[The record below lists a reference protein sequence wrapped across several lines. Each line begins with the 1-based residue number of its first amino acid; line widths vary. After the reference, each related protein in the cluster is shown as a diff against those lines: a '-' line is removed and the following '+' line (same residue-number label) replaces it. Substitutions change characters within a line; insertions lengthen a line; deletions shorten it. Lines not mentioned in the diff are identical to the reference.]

1 MNRSGARLVC
11 AEKNVYGRWP
21 MSVATAVGGEKQQ
34 VTGAA
39 YLEFLTQLAFLKPIS
54 HEDLAA
60 FANTVLVRNYRPGED
75 IVVQRQYGHAMFV
88 LFSGSVGVS
97 VIGRD
102 EKPIKLGT
110 LGNKGDYFGEA
121 ALLGRGERTATVTA
135 ETEVTLLEFEKHR
148 FDLICRR
155 YPKVREQLETVYHA
169 RAIATYMRTHEYL
182 GKLDDK
188 TRQALGNGAKLRLFQ
203 RNDEIVKAGDR
214 VTDVLVIKDGV
225 AKATR
230 QKGQSVSIL
239 AYFNTHD
246 VVGVSDVDARKYTL
260 TALGQCEVIYLPH
273 GVFSMAMINNPDV
286 SRHFTKDDMNR
297 QEAMEGMGK
306 ANVTVFGAMEKLLG
320 AGVEVESLLIINLDR
335 CVRCGN
341 CVRACHSRH
350 KYTRLDRR
358 GPIFKR
364 RADIAK
370 AGVHEHVMMPAS
382 CRHCRDPECMI
393 GCPTGAI
400 QRSPSG
406 DVDINNNC
414 IGCENCARKCPY
426 GNITMMPLAEDDPTK
441 PNKETTKRAIK
452 CNLCR
457 DYSYS
462 NCVHECP
469 RGAILRVDPLR
480 YFEELAL
487 VMEAEQRE
495 AIEYQRK
502 LPGNKQQVKPRSTW
516 FIPASFILGLILIAG
531 VVGAALF
538 ATPGGMGAMR
548 GGTQVGIPLGIFA
561 AFCLYTAA
569 FLGLRKRMR
578 NAEKPGKTDN
588 SHTPPKVTKPSA
600 AIFPRGTL
608 ESWTQ
613 FHMMFGLVGFVTAA
627 AHAGFNVTGVFT
639 TLLMIVFAL
648 EVITGSWGQLIYM
661 TVPKT
666 LTRLERHG
674 LARLVEDL
682 IDEEGTL
689 EKTIADLVATLPAK
703 AWSSVKGRV
712 ESAAGSVGQ
721 RMSKS
726 YDPPAALEN
735 AKKSLGDPAD
745 LTEDM
750 RGTIDRILESRVRLV
765 DVRAQLGLHRRLR
778 RWLIWHVS
786 TASALVVLLAF
797 HIVTALTVI

>member
-1 MNRSGARLVC
+1 
-11 AEKNVYGRWP
+11 
-21 MSVATAVGGEKQQ
+21 MSVASAVGGAAQQ
-34 VTGAA
+34 VTGAS
-39 YLEFLTQLAFLKPIS
+39 YLEFLSQLAFLKPIS

-60 FANTVLVRNYRPGED
+60 FANTVLVRQFTAGQD

-88 LFSGSVGVS
+88 LVSGAVGIS
-97 VIGRD
+97 VIGSD
-102 EKPIKLGT
+102 DKSVKLGV

-135 ETEVTLLEFEKHR
+135 ENDVTLLEFEKHR

-155 YPKVREQLETVYHA
+155 YPKVREALETVYHA
-169 RAIATYMRTHEYL
+169 RAIATYMRTHNYL

-188 TRQALGNGAKLRLFQ
+188 TRQALGHGAKLRMFQ
-203 RNDEIVKAGDR
+203 RGDEILKAGDK

-230 QKGQSVSIL
+230 AKGAATSIL

-246 VVGVSDVDARKYTL
+246 VVGIADMDVRHYSL
-260 TALGQCEVIYLPH
+260 TALGQCEVITLPH
-273 GVFSMAMINNPDV
+273 GVFSMAMINNPEIAK
-286 SRHFTKDDMNR
+286 HFTKDDMSR
-297 QEAMEGMGK
+297 QEALQGMSK
-306 ANVTVFGAMEKLLG
+306 QTVFGALDKLLG

-341 CVRACHSRH
+341 CVRACHARH
-350 KYTRLDRR
+350 EYTRLDRR
-358 GPIFKR
+358 GPIFTR
-364 RADIAK
+364 RAKIEQQGK
-370 AGVHEHVMMPAS
+370 HEHVMMPAS

-426 GNITMMPLAEDDPTK
+426 GNITMRPLAEDDPTK
-441 PNKETTKRAIK
+441 PNKEVTKRAIK

-502 LPGNKQQVKPRSTW
+502 LPGTKQQIKPRSTW
-516 FIPASFILGLILIAG
+516 FIPASWVLGLVLVAAVIA
-531 VVGAALF
+531 AAF
-538 ATPGGMGAMR
+538 ATPGGIGAAR
-548 GGTQVGIPLGIFA
+548 GGSEIGIPLGLFA
-561 AFCLYTAA
+561 AFCLFTAA
-569 FLGLRKRMR
+569 FLAGRKRMR
-578 NAEKPGKTDN
+578 NAEKPGKIEDG
-588 SHTPPKVTKPSA
+588 KELQKPRA
-600 AIFPRGTL
+600 ALFPRGNL

-627 AHAGFNVTGVFT
+627 AHAGFRVTGVFT

-648 EVITGSWGQLIYM
+648 EVITGALGQIIYM
-661 TVPKT
+661 TVPKA

-682 IDEEGTL
+682 IDEEQTL
-689 EKTIADLVATLPAK
+689 DATIAELVQTVPQKVWQA
-703 AWSSVKGRV
+703 VRGRV
-712 ESAAGSVGQ
+712 DAAAGSLGS
-721 RMSKS
+721 RFAAS
-726 YDPPAALEN
+726 YDPPVALEN
-735 AKKSLGDPAD
+735 AKKALGAADPGAEV
-745 LTEDM
+745 TEDV
-750 RGTIDRILESRVRLV
+750 RGTLDRVLESKVRLL
-765 DVRAQLGLHRRLR
+765 DVRAQLSLHRRLR
-778 RWLIWHVS
+778 RWLIWHVA

-797 HIVTALTVI
+797 HIVTALTVF

>member
-1 MNRSGARLVC
+1 
-11 AEKNVYGRWP
+11 
-21 MSVATAVGGEKQQ
+21 MSVASAVGGAQ
-34 VTGAA
+34 VTGAS
-39 YLEFLTQLAFLKPIS
+39 YLEFLSQLAFLKPIS

-60 FANTVLVRNYRPGED
+60 FANTVLVRQFTAGQD

-88 LFSGSVGVS
+88 LVSGAVGVS
-97 VIGRD
+97 VIGND
-102 EKPIKLGT
+102 DKSVKLGV
-110 LGNKGDYFGEA
+110 LQNVGDYFGEA

-135 ETEVTLLEFEKHR
+135 ENNVTLLEFEKHR

-155 YPKVREQLETVYHA
+155 YPKVREALETVYHA
-169 RAIATYMRTHEYL
+169 RAIATYMRTHNYL

-188 TRQALGNGAKLRLFQ
+188 TRQTLGNGAKLRMFQ
-203 RNDEIVKAGDR
+203 RGDDILKAGDK
-214 VTDVLVIKDGV
+214 VTDVLLIKDGV

-230 QKGQSVSIL
+230 AKGTATSIL

-246 VVGVSDVDARKYTL
+246 VVGVADMNIRNYTL
-260 TALGQCEVIYLPH
+260 TALGQCEVITLQH
-273 GVFSMAMINNPDV
+273 GVFSMAMINHPDIAK
-286 SRHFTKDDMNR
+286 HFTKDDMNR
-297 QEAMEGMGK
+297 QGVLEGIGTSK
-306 ANVTVFGAMEKLLG
+306 QTVFGALDKLLG

-350 KYTRLDRR
+350 EYTRLDRR

-364 RADIAK
+364 RAEIGK
-370 AGVHEHVMMPAS
+370 QGVHEHVMMPAS

-426 GNITMMPLAEDDPTK
+426 GNITMRPLDENDPTK
-441 PNKETTKRAIK
+441 PNKEVTKRAIK

-502 LPGNKQQVKPRSTW
+502 LPGSKQQVKPRSTW
-516 FIPASFILGLILIAG
+516 FIPASFVVGLILIAA

-538 ATPGGMGAMR
+538 ATPGGMSAMQ
-548 GGTQVGIPLGIFA
+548 GGSMVGIPLGLFA
-561 AFCLYTAA
+561 AFCLFSAA
-569 FLGLRKRMR
+569 FLGARKRMR
-578 NAEKPGKTDN
+578 NSEKAGVTNNDV
-588 SHTPPKVTKPSA
+588 TPPKITKPKA
-600 AIFPRGTL
+600 ALFPRGNL

-627 AHAGFNVTGVFT
+627 AHAGFHVTGIFT
-639 TLLMIVFAL
+639 TLLMIVFSL
-648 EVITGSWGQLIYM
+648 EVITGALGQLIYM

-682 IDEEGTL
+682 VDEEQTL
-689 EKTIADLVATLPAK
+689 DTTIAELVQTVPAK
-703 AWSSVKGRV
+703 TWGEVRGKIDSV
-712 ESAAGSVGQ
+712 AGSIGS
-721 RMSKS
+721 RTGAK
-726 YDPPAALEN
+726 YDPPAALEA
-735 AKKSLGDPAD
+735 AKKSFQAPGEV
-745 LTEDM
+745 TEDV
-750 RGTIDRILESRVRLV
+750 RGTLDRVLESKMRLL
-765 DVRAQLGLHRRLR
+765 DVRAQLRLHRSLR
-778 RWLIWHVS
+778 RWLIWHVA
-786 TASALVVLLAF
+786 TATALVVLVVF